1 MINNGEL
8 EIKHTGIFS
17 KNLQALEDGF
27 RYIVNQGGS
36 RSSKT
41 YSILQLLIYKCLT
54 ERISISIVRTSLP
67 TLKRTVMKDFI
78 DIMKEL
84 NLYVLKDHQR
94 TEHRYNFK
102 NGSQIDFIAL
112 DSEQKI
118 RGSKRDILYCNE
130 GNELEFA
137 EFNQLMLRTSRQVFI
152 DFNPSDNEHFIYDL
166 LEDERAILIKS
177 TYKDNPFLGKEQV
190 DYIENL
196 INVDDNYYKI
206 YALGER
212 PTSQIRIYSHFR
224 RFRTLPPIND
234 WCYGID
240 LGYNDPTVLVKV
252 SWSGAQVFVDEL
264 VYESKLTTSDLVTRM
279 KELKIDTKPIYC
291 DHRPEVVAEL
301 RRAGFNA
308 RNADKKV
315 IKDGINTVKSTE
327 VYINELAENI
337 WKESKMYSWRTEGEK
352 VLDTPIDLHNHAMDA
367 VRYAIHSHKGKNSI
381 KPGERMFY

>member
-1 MINNGEL
+1 MNNGTL
-8 EIKHTGIFS
+8 EILHTGIFT
-17 KNLQALEDGF
+17 KNLQALEDGY
-27 RYIVNQGGS
+27 RYIINQGGS

-54 ERISISIVRTSLP
+54 EKISVSIVRTSLP
-67 TLKRTVMKDFI
+67 TLKRTAMKDFI

-84 NLYVLKDHQR
+84 ELYVLKDHQR

-137 EFNQLMLRTSRQVFI
+137 EFNQLMLRTSKQVFI

-166 LEDERAILIKS
+166 IKDPRSVLIKS
-177 TYKDNPFLGKEQV
+177 NYKDNPFLGKEQI
-190 DYIENL
+190 DYIEGL

-212 PTSQIRIYSHFR
+212 PTSQIRIYNHFR
-224 RFRTLPPIND
+224 RYTMPPPPTD
-234 WCYGID
+234 WCYGMD
-240 LGYNDPTVLVKV
+240 FGFNDPTVLLKV
-252 SWSGAQVFVDEL
+252 MWSGKQIFVEEL
-264 VYESKLTTSDLVTRM
+264 IYESKLTTSDIIIRM
-279 KELKIDTKPIYC
+279 KELRIDNKIIYC
-291 DHRPEVVAEL
+291 DHRPEVVTEL

-308 RNADKKV
+308 KNADKRL
-315 IKDGINTVKSTE
+315 IKEGIDTVKSTE
-327 VYINELAENI
+327 VYISEDSENT
-337 WKESKMYSWRTEGEK
+337 WKESKMYCWKSEGETI
-352 VLDTPIDLHNHAMDA
+352 LDIPIDLNNHAMDA
-367 VRYAIHSHKGKNSI
+367 LRYAIHSHKGRSSFNMDKY
-381 KPGERMFY
+381 KFY